1 MLKAILLVGSG
12 SFIGGAARYLVSTLM
27 KGTGGGFT
35 AFSTFANES
44 LKMLQTGNTWGF
56 IGYVAIS
63 VVVGIGLTALG
74 YLIVK

>member
-27 KGTGGGFT
+27 KGSGGGFP
-35 AFSTFANES
+35 
-44 LKMLQTGNTWGF
+44 WGF
-56 IGYVAIS
+56 IGYVAVS